1 MSLIHLLII
10 LIDNIY
16 KAGCGGELKIRHATE
31 AYPYEISLSF
41 STQERQNQLHIYS
54 WPRASYYVRMVSRGN
69 QKPTVLV

>member
-41 STQERQNQLHIYS
+41 STQERQNQLHICS
-54 WPRASYYVRMVSRGN
+54 
-69 QKPTVLV
+69 